1 MELYI
6 KKIKPSGV
14 LPDYANQHDAGMDL
28 YAAETV
34 IIQPGENGLIP
45 TGIAMSIPE
54 GYVGLIWDKSGLAV
68 KHKLV
73 TTAGVIDAGYR
84 GEIQVALMNT
94 GTEPY
99 IAEAGKKIAQ
109 MLVQPVVMP
118 TIVEVGELPE
128 SQRGANGFGST
139 GLDKKPQS

>member
-6 KKIKPSGV
+6 KKIRPTSV
-14 LPDYANQHDAGMDL
+14 APDYANEHDAGMDL

-34 IIQPGENGLIP
+34 TIQAGQSGLVP

-94 GTEPY
+94 GSEPY
-99 IAEAGKKIAQ
+99 VAEAGKKIAQ
-109 MLVQPVVMP
+109 LLVQPVSLP
-118 TIVEVGELPE
+118 TIIEVDELPD

-139 GLDKKPQS
+139 GLDKKSIS